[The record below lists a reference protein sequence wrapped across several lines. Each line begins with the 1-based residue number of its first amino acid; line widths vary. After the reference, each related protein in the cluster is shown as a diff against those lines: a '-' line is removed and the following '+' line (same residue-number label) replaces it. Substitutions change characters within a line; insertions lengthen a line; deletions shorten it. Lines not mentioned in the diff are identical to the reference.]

1 MSLTTRFG
9 LVAGTAAVA
18 LAGTAFGGTAADNDA
33 LAQIAELKN
42 ELAQLKAQNG
52 EDWLTEQRAG
62 EIRGIV
68 QDVLTDA
75 ETRTSLQD
83 SGAMAGWNNGFFLS
97 SPDGN
102 YKLKVGG
109 LIQVRWI
116 WNNAK
121 DIANEA
127 QNVWGF
133 ENART
138 QLNFSGNIVDPSWTF
153 RVRGEFMN
161 GNGGNM
167 NLQYAYLQKAMDNGL
182 SIRAGQFKA
191 PWMQENL
198 VEDGYQ
204 LAVDRSLLAT
214 AFGQGYSTGIQV
226 GYSTDAFRIHGYYG
240 NGMAVY
246 AQGGGSQ
253 NTTWDQNNTN
263 YSFAGRGEYKIAG
276 TWDQFDDSSS
286 FRGEDFGAMV
296 GFSGM
301 AQRYNSPAAAN
312 GTKSYGITGD
322 VTVDFGGASLFASA
336 VWQNMET
343 PNGTK
348 RNPWGMNVQGGYF
361 VTDEIELFGR
371 YEYIRYDVDATAN
384 DNNIYNGFTL
394 GANYFFAKEACKFTV
409 DWSMNLN
416 GFGGGAT
423 GSQAVN
429 AQGWRNSTEKNQ
441 WVLRAQLQ
449 LMF

>member
-18 LAGTAFGGTAADNDA
+18 LAGTAFGGAAADNDA

-109 LIQVRWI
+109 LVQVRWVL
-116 WNNAK
+116 NDAK
-121 DIANEA
+121 DQSTN
-127 QNVWGF
+127 WGF

-138 QLNFSGNIVDPSWTF
+138 QLNFEGNIVDPSWTY
-153 RVRGEFMN
+153 RVRGNFAS
-161 GNGGNM
+161 NGGDFG
-167 NLQYAYLQKAMDNGL
+167 LQYAYVQKTMDNGL

-191 PWMQENL
+191 PWMRENL

-204 LAVDRSLLAT
+204 LAVDRSFISQ
-214 AFGQGYSTGIQV
+214 AFGLNQGYAQGVQV
-226 GYSTDAFRIHGYYG
+226 GYAADSFRVNGYYG
-240 NGMAVY
+240 GAV
-246 AQGGGSQ
+246 GVG
-253 NTTWDQNNTN
+253 NNTWDNNITN
-263 YSFAGRGEYKIAG
+263 WSFAGRVDYKVAG
-276 TWDQFDDSSS
+276 TWDQFDDSNS
-286 FRGEDFGAMV
+286 FRGEDFGAMI
-296 GFSGM
+296 GFGGIGQRFNANSG
-301 AQRYNSPAAAN
+301 AEGAKQW
-312 GTKSYGITGD
+312 GITAD
-322 VTVDFGGASLFASA
+322 ATVDFGGANLFAA
-336 VWQNMET
+336 FVWNQIEDPSGNK
-343 PNGTK
+343 N
-348 RNPWGMNVQGGYF
+348 NPWGFNVQGGYF
-361 VTDEIELFGR
+361 VTDDIELFGR
-371 YEYIRYDVDATAN
+371 YEFSNYDI
-384 DNNIYNGFTL
+384 DNIGDSGKFNGFTL
-394 GANYFFAKEACKFTV
+394 GMNYFFAKEAAKFTV

-416 GFGGGAT
+416 SFGGISGVDL
-423 GSQAVN
+423 GSL
-429 AQGWRNSTEKNQ
+429 GWRNDVMDNKDQ
-441 WVLRAQLQ
+441 WALRAQLQ